1 MPVTALWKVA
11 SSVYKYGYQLL
22 PCGPC
27 PAAADSGQTLWPSE
41 VGAEK
46 LGRLKK
52 EEIGDR
58 RIERCP
64 LKWWNLTILSSDE
77 PAPAR

>member
-1 MPVTALWKVA
+1 MTPWKGNACDSALEGSKLCFQ
-11 SSVYKYGYQLL
+11 YGYQLS

-41 VGAEK
+41 VRAEK

-52 EEIGDR
+52 EEIGD
-58 RIERCP
+58 
-64 LKWWNLTILSSDE
+64 
-77 PAPAR
+77 